1 MWIDINAYVG
11 HWPFKQMK
19 YNTCA
24 ALLERMDQFGVDV
37 SLVANLSGIFYKN
50 TQPAN
55 LELYKEAKAVDR
67 DGDRLV
73 LFSII
78 NPIYPGWRN
87 DLEACAKMG
96 MKGVRIYPKYHD
108 YSLTDPSCIEMVKR
122 ARDLGMVVGLT
133 LRMVDSRQRSWM
145 DIEDVAGT
153 EKSEWALRDLLPLIT
168 AVPDASYLILN
179 LANSYQ
185 LNEKE
190 TETIKKGKI
199 LFDSSGRSISNMAA
213 FLKMFGEDKVA
224 FGTHSPILDYLT
236 GMLRI
241 ASLRED
247 EADELTKKLLRSG
260 NAEKLLSISLDSN
273 EFGGKNT
280 IK

>member
-19 YNTCA
+19 HNTCV

-37 SLVANLSGIFYKN
+37 SVVANLNGIFYKN
-50 TQPAN
+50 TQAAN
-55 LELYKEAKAVDR
+55 LELVEEAKASDR
-67 DGDRLV
+67 NGDRLI

-78 NPIYPGWRN
+78 NPVYPSWRN
-87 DLEACAKMG
+87 DLEECARMG
-96 MKGVRIYPKYHD
+96 MKGIRIYPKYHD
-108 YSLTDPSCIEMVKR
+108 YSLTDPLCIEMVKR
-122 ARDLGMVVGLT
+122 ARDLGMVVALT

-153 EKSEWALRDLLPLIT
+153 EKNEWALRDLLPLIT
-168 AVPDASYLILN
+168 AVPDASYFILN

-190 TETIKKGKI
+190 METIKKGKI

-213 FLKMFGEDKVA
+213 FLKTFGREKMA

-241 ASLRED
+241 ESLRKD
-247 EADELTKKLLRSG
+247 EADDPTRELLRSG
-260 NAEKLLSISLDSN
+260 NTKRLLDV
-273 EFGGKNT
+273 
-280 IK
+280 

>member
-19 YNTCA
+19 HNTCQ

-37 SLVANLSGIFYKN
+37 SVVANLNGIFYKN
-50 TQPAN
+50 TQAAN
-55 LELYKEAKAVDR
+55 LELVEAASKS
-67 DGDRLV
+67 DGNGARLI

-78 NPIYPGWRN
+78 NPVYPGWKK
-87 DLEACAKMG
+87 DLEECARMG
-96 MKGVRIYPKYHD
+96 MKGIRIYPKYHD
-108 YSLTDPSCIEMVKR
+108 YELTDPACIEMVKR
-122 ARDLGMVVGLT
+122 AKDLGMVVGLT

-153 EKSEWALRDLLPLIT
+153 EKNEWALRDFLPLIN
-168 AVPDASYLILN
+168 AVPDAAYFILN

-185 LNEKE
+185 LNEQE
-190 TETIKKGKI
+190 TEVIKNGKI
-199 LFDSSGRSISNMAA
+199 LFDSSGRSISNMAS
-213 FLKMFGEDKVA
+213 FIRTFGREKVA

-241 ASLRED
+241 ESLRPE
-247 EADELTKKLLRSG
+247 EADEATRERLRSG
-260 NAEKLLSISLDSN
+260 NAIKLLPM
-273 EFGGKNT
+273 
-280 IK
+280 